1 MDSPSFSLII
11 SYGSCMTSEA
21 QQQQYGCEMATEV
34 THPNQGAT
42 TGDLKKNTTDSLKK
56 IFTLYITS
64 LI

>member
-21 QQQQYGCEMATEV
+21 QQQQYGCEMAAEV

-42 TGDLKKNTTDSLKK
+42 TGDL
-56 IFTLYITS
+56 
-64 LI
+64 